1 MEEIHHAEARTW
13 KSYVSQGLMRLGV
26 GLVLIVAFGIVM
38 YHVGEKLLA
47 DSSYNPASSDGAS
60 GYKPQTYQTADGS
73 DCNIAVVPLAGELFT
88 NAADAAVGGGV
99 AADDVLA
106 ALEQANGDDSIKG
119 IVLAIDSPGGSPA
132 GGEMIAN
139 ALKASNKPTVAL
151 IREMGDSAAYFA
163 ATGADVI
170 IASPMSDVGDIGVT
184 SSFLDY
190 SKQDTTNGQQF
201 VQISSGK
208 YKDAGNP
215 DKALTVEEQR
225 LLQRNV
231 DELYKTLTNEIA
243 QNRNMSTTTVVALA
257 DGSSMPGSLA
267 IGKGLIDML
276 GDATTASD
284 WFEKKFGNGT
294 TATLCQ

>member
-1 MEEIHHAEARTW
+1 MEEKQELVARVW
-13 KSYVSQGLMRLGV
+13 QSLLPHWLMRIGG
-26 GLVLIVAFGIVM
+26 GLIRVAAFGIIA
-38 YHVGEKLLA
+38 YLVGSQLLYEFQSY
-47 DSSYNPASSDGAS
+47 SSSQSNSDP
-60 GYKPQTYQTADGS
+60 YRQQTYQTADGKS
-73 DCNIAVVPLAGELFT
+73 CDIAVIPMSGELFT
-88 NAADAAVGGGV
+88 DYASASSAGGV
-99 AADDVLA
+99 AADDILA
-106 ALEQANGDDSIKG
+106 AIEQANGDDRIKG

-190 SKQDTTNGQQF
+190 SKQDTTNGQRF

-215 DKALTVEEQR
+215 DKALTIEEQK

-231 DELYKTLTNEIA
+231 DELYKTLINEIA

-267 IGKGLIDML
+267 VGKGLIDML
-276 GDATTASD
+276 GDASTASD
-284 WFEKKFGNGT
+284 WFEKKFGDGT